1 MARIMVAEDEEQLRS
16 MLAFKLTTLGHQLV
30 GAADGEEA
38 VAMAAAHRL
47 DLIVLDI
54 AMPLLN
60 GLDVLRRL
68 KADPALR
75 SIPVIILSAK
85 AREHDIRAGLQAGAA
100 DYVVKP
106 FSLKDLAARIDRA
119 LGDHRGAAES
129 SVN

>member
-1 MARIMVAEDEEQLRS
+1 MARIMVAEDEQHLRE

-30 GAADGEEA
+30 GAADGEQA
-38 VAMAAAHRL
+38 MAMAAAQL
-47 DLIVLDI
+47 PDLIVLDI

-60 GLDVLRRL
+60 GLEVLRRL
-68 KADPALR
+68 KTDPALR

-85 AREHDIRAGLQAGAA
+85 AREHDVRAGLQAGAV

-106 FSLKDLAARIDRA
+106 FSLKDLAARIERV
-119 LGDHRGAAES
+119 LGDHRAAEP